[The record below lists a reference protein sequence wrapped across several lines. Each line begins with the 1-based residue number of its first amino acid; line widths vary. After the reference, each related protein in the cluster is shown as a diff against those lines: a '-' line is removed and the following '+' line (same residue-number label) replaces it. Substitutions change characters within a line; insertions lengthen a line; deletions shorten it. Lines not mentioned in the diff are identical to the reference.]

1 MRPQRVSHCR
11 NCCYARD
18 KSCYGGQVQP
28 GLVWG
33 GRTMRWRLLRPAR
46 ATGAPSWQCPVCVNC
61 KNCKQRFADD
71 MDLKYG
77 VCVCCNALTGRC
89 AAGRWFMNPDLITL
103 GALWRAPCSQM
114 GVVPRTFAVGGE
126 PVTRL
131 LCVPHNQEVDD
142 GKVPWLTGP
151 PLPALASVARP
162 VPFTTPPLPALASVA
177 GPGRFVP
184 LPPGAA
190 ASN

>member
-1 MRPQRVSHCR
+1 
-11 NCCYARD
+11 
-18 KSCYGGQVQP
+18 
-28 GLVWG
+28 
-33 GRTMRWRLLRPAR
+33 
-46 ATGAPSWQCPVCVNC
+46 
-61 KNCKQRFADD
+61 

-77 VCVCCNALTGRC
+77 VCVCCNAMTGRC
-89 AAGRWFMNPDLITL
+89 AAGRWFMNPDMITL
-103 GALWRAPCSQM
+103 RALWRAPCSQM

-142 GKVPWLTGP
+142 GKVPWLAGP
-151 PLPALASVARP
+151 PLTLA
-162 VPFTTPPLPALASVA
+162 TVA
-177 GPGRFVP
+177 GAGRFVP